1 MADRVIPRFERIPDD
16 PMTRRELLRRAA
28 GAGLIVLAGPAA
40 IAACAASSSASPGGG
55 GGASASPG
63 VGASGS
69 PGGGGGAPV
78 TLTFVS
84 YGGAYQDAQSKGWI
98 DPYMKANSNV
108 TIVQDQPVD
117 YAKIQAMVQ
126 AGNVT
131 WDVADVG
138 NDFGLDRNADILEP
152 IDCTV
157 VPCAD
162 FPKQF
167 VGTYRIADIIYGVVM
182 AYRTDKFHS
191 GSEPQGWADFFD
203 LARFPGKR
211 GLWKFASG
219 GVFEFAL
226 VADGV
231 DPKKLYP
238 LDIERAIKKLDTIKD
253 SIVWWDT
260 GAQSAQLLADG
271 EVTIGHSWNGRIYN
285 IQQTKAP
292 VAIQWNQAFQTADY
306 LVVPK
311 GGKHVAEAMK
321 FIAYATSPENNAAV
335 SYFIAYAPPNPKAIA
350 KVDPTK
356 KNDLATTYS
365 DKALFFDD
373 EWWDKNFKTV
383 DQRFQ
388 EWLQA

>member
-1 MADRVIPRFERIPDD
+1 MDDRATPERFGRIPDD
-16 PMTRRELLRRAA
+16 RITRRELLRRGTAV
-28 GAGLIVLAGPAA
+28 GLLVVTGPAA
-40 IAACAASSSASPGGG
+40 LAACSSGTGPASSAPAGGSSSAPAGGS
-55 GGASASPG
+55 GA
-63 VGASGS
+63 
-69 PGGGGGAPV
+69 GGAPV

-84 YGGAYQDAQSKGWI
+84 YGGAYQAAQSKGWLA
-98 DPYMKANSNV
+98 PYMKANPNV
-108 TIVQDQPVD
+108 QIVEDQPTD

-138 NDFGLDRNADILEP
+138 NDFGLSRNADILEP
-152 IDCTV
+152 LDCSV

-162 FPKQF
+162 FPQQF

-182 AYRTDKFHS
+182 AYRTDKFAA

-203 LARFPGKR
+203 LAKFPGKR

-231 DPKKLYP
+231 DPTKLYP
-238 LDIERAIKKLDTIKD
+238 LDIDRAIRKLDTIKS

-260 GAQSAQLLADG
+260 GAQSAQLLSSG
-271 EVTIGHSWNGRIYN
+271 EVTIGHSWNGRVYD
-285 IQQTKAP
+285 IQHQGTP
-292 VAIQWNQAFQTADY
+292 VKIQWNQAFQTADY

-311 GGKHVAEAMK
+311 GGKNTAEAMK
-321 FIAYATSPENNAAV
+321 LIAYCTSAEHNAAV
-335 SYFIAYAPPNPKAIA
+335 SYYIAYAPPNPKAVD

-356 KNDLATTYS
+356 TNDLATTYT

-388 EWLQA
+388 VWLTA